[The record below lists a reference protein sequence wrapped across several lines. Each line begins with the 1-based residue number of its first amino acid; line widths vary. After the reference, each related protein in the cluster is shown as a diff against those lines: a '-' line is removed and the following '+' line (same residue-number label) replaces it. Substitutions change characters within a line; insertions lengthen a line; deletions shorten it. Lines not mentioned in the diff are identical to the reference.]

1 MVTKQ
6 LIWAKVQKMY
16 RGFVKFNGYTVA
28 VSCINYAITCV
39 LNSKVDGGIGAIVP
53 FLKSIMDNQKEPE
66 SPVLYLGLFVA
77 SIMLF
82 MAVFWRCKA
91 LIIPFIVSYTLVV
104 EKETDGKFKFKAYWQ
119 ALFTIYTAVTIL
131 LLLLQ
136 GICSCCGTD
145 PSTEPTTKDVVD
157 YGSHGNLQPRSRCQR
172 ILAFF
177 CCGTC
182 CYRKR
187 KLNRLDSQS
196 HCSCDTLNIR
206 IAGPHDKHY
215 HRVVFV

>member
-6 LIWAKVQKMY
+6 QIWAKIQKMY
-16 RGFVKFNGYTVA
+16 RGFLKFNGYTVA

-53 FLKSIMDNQKEPE
+53 FLKSMMDTQKEPE

-82 MAVFWRCKA
+82 MGIFWRCKA
-91 LIIPFIVSYTLVV
+91 LVIPFIVSYTLVV

-119 ALFTIYTAVTIL
+119 ALFTIYAAVTVL

-136 GICSCCGTD
+136 GICSCCCSD
-145 PSTEPTTKDVVD
+145 PEVEQTKDVVD
-157 YGSHGNLQPRSRCQR
+157 YGSHGSIQPRSRAQR

-206 IAGPHDKHY
+206 IAGPNDKHY